1 MQKRRINMS
10 TANMSGSDYTV
21 PPNVTASGAK
31 NVGGSATKLG
41 SDSSL
46 LDNVSVARAQS
57 DVFGSTVV
65 DGDDTDEALSASV
78 IAYNNQRPIAMR
90 LTTEISGQSNTFLRS
105 GANVPGQLR
114 SINKRESFKVSRI
127 ATAIRAGYWNIYSGT
142 WSTPPTSATESPGND
157 VAASPT
163 RSAPGDLVFRTGQPL
178 PVRNQDYKPKTG

>member
-1 MQKRRINMS
+1 M
-10 TANMSGSDYTV
+10 
-21 PPNVTASGAK
+21 
-31 NVGGSATKLG
+31 
-41 SDSSL
+41 
-46 LDNVSVARAQS
+46 
-57 DVFGSTVV
+57 V

-78 IAYNNQRPIAMR
+78 IAYNNQRPVAMR

-163 RSAPGDLVFRTGQPL
+163 RSAPGDLVFRTGQSL